1 MQGMAGITD
10 IWHVLKLRHNV
21 AVASHSSGGV
31 HMWRLV
37 VIASLLFA
45 AAGRLAAQFPTDVA
59 VGSRVRVVVA
69 DSVRQ
74 QWAPSSQWLR
84 GDVAALSRD
93 TLYLRLPNTEAPVP
107 IRQGVIRRLDRS
119 LGVPGR
125 LESAMRGAIGL
136 AFWGAISL
144 GVVRATDDG
153 GSVNT
158 NRFWE
163 KVGEGAAY
171 GAGIGFVLGTIFPT
185 ERWRRIRLR

>member
-1 MQGMAGITD
+1 MRNPLLA
-10 IWHVLKLRHNV
+10 
-21 AVASHSSGGV
+21 
-31 HMWRLV
+31 
-37 VIASLLFA
+37 ASLVL
-45 AAGRLAAQFPTDVA
+45 AAGQPLVAQFPTDVA

-74 QWAPSSQWLR
+74 QWAPSTQWLR

-93 TLYLRLPNTEAPVP
+93 TLYLRLPNTEASVP
-107 IRQGVIRRLDRS
+107 IRHGAIRRLDRS
-119 LGVPGR
+119 LGVPSR
-125 LESAMRGAIGL
+125 LESGLRSAIGL

-158 NRFWE
+158 NRFWD
-163 KVGEGAAY
+163 KVGEGAAW
-171 GAGIGFVLGTIFPT
+171 GASVGFVLGTIFPT